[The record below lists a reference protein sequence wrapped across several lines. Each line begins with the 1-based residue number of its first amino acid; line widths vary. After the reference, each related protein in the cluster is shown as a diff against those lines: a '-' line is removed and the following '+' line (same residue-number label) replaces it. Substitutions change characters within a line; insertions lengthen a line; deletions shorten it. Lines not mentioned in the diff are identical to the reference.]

1 MQIKKTRNNS
11 IKTLIKMALA
21 EDLGSGDITTDSIV
35 DRKKVVTAEFRAKED
50 GIIAGFPMAQMVF
63 EVLDKK
69 VKLSAKVSDGHKVKK
84 GQVFATITG
93 PAHSVLKGER
103 LALNFLQRMSGIATL
118 TSKYVEAVK
127 GTNAKILDTR
137 KTTPL
142 WRKAE
147 KQAVLAG
154 GGENHRFGLY
164 DAVLIKDNHIKF
176 AGGIDFAIAKVKS
189 KKKKVSFV
197 EVEAKNLEEVRKAI
211 EAGIDRILLDNMNLH
226 DLKEAVKICKKYHVS
241 TEASGNVSL
250 DNVRKIA
257 QTGANF
263 ISVGALTHSAKALD
277 ISLKIV

>member
-1 MQIKKTRNNS
+1 
-11 IKTLIKMALA
+11 
-21 EDLGSGDITTDSIV
+21 
-35 DRKKVVTAEFRAKED
+35 
-50 GIIAGFPMAQMVF
+50 
-63 EVLDKK
+63 
-69 VKLSAKVSDGHKVKK
+69 
-84 GQVFATITG
+84 
-93 PAHSVLKGER
+93 
-103 LALNFLQRMSGIATL
+103 MSGIATL